1 MTKIPVYMMPGLA
14 ASSRIFENIILDEAL
29 FEVVWL
35 DWMMPLP
42 NESLVNYSKRFIAQ
56 KIHHANPVLIG
67 VSFGGIIVQEMAR
80 LIPVHKVIII
90 SSVSSEQDFPKRMK
104 WAKATKLYK
113 IIPTRLAK
121 HFGLL
126 AKIAPSKKVKNRI
139 QLYRKYLSV
148 NDTAYLDWAL
158 DKIINWK
165 AKPIQ
170 APLIHI
176 HGTYDAVFP
185 IQYITSNYLPI
196 RHGTH
201 IMILNRYRWF
211 NQHLP
216 AIILE

>member
-1 MTKIPVYMMPGLA
+1 MARIPVYMMPGLA
-14 ASSRIFENIILDEAL
+14 ASSRIFENITLDETL
-29 FEVVWL
+29 FEIIWM
-35 DWMMPLP
+35 DWIMPLP
-42 NESLVNYSKRFIAQ
+42 NESLTNYSKRLIAQ
-56 KIHHANPVLIG
+56 KIHHANPVLLG

-80 LIPVHKVIII
+80 QIPVHKVIIV
-90 SSVSSEQDFPKRMK
+90 SSVSSEEDFPKRMK
-104 WAKATKLYK
+104 LAKATKLYK
-113 IIPTRLAK
+113 ILPTRLAK

-126 AKIAPSKKVKNRI
+126 AKIAPSKKIKQRI

-148 NDTAYLDWAL
+148 NETAYLDWAL

-165 AKPIQ
+165 SKPISV
-170 APLIHI
+170 PLIHI

-185 IQYITSNYLPI
+185 IKYIHSSYIPI